1 MEEKVEFKI
10 GKKHII
16 VAVAMV
22 LITFLLEYGL
32 LRTLS
37 VYNTTIGTYLLAGNF
52 LIHGV
57 LWGGLALV
65 GLLIA
70 GYFKRNLV
78 WTAYYILMGVGSF
91 VSLSVQVNS
100 GLGLDVN
107 YVWILNKTGFDALN
121 LQYLNGLTI
130 VFTFVLVALLFL
142 SDFRISYQKGKDNKR
157 HFYVHSK
164 IVGLI
169 RWLITKD
176 RERVGD
182 NPDYPIVAKIE
193 EKQEE
198 EKEEWGWRRE
208 PRRKKATEPHWN
220 DKVRLFSFSYGI
232 WATIKFLI
240 GFIVASMMVSSL
252 ALRYLI
258 IQNYLAQTGMGW
270 LDLIQRYLGIAWM
283 RFTGTVT
290 LPTNYPITQAVTFE
304 VFQFF
309 QPLIFWFCIVWAVRL
324 ILGLIGDIITV
335 DAEGGHTYLV
345 SNLLSR
351 FFAAIGLIMLP
362 FVVAIPTWV
371 FDAATPY
378 AAWQLILVFVAI
390 CLTAFALRFVVRF
403 SLLEPVLEKFLGI
416 FTKGHLL
423 HRISK
428 VIGLLSLIPLIL
440 APTLISLA
448 TVEPYMQ
455 GRRYEYVWKPAYIPT
470 IDFTKWAYELDEI
483 EKTNATLIT
492 ANETETLKEIR
503 IFTLE
508 AAKLNM
514 KPLVGG
520 VNWMSIDPSDVDIVY
535 KDGAEYW
542 ATILT
547 LVKPP
552 YQGDVDVWRAEH
564 MLLTHSEKMLMQ
576 DAATTN
582 IRDVKE
588 IFGLNETPQIYYGEE
603 GLWKEVGE
611 IYLNIPGF
619 TETHLP
625 DYQGPLTYND
635 EPDYVYRGFWR
646 QWKFYGM
653 WRWDF
658 AQGDYGDINTLVVR
672 DVNERVSR
680 ILLPGVNKESD
691 AYPVVDD
698 KGNIYL
704 LYWLWITRDS
714 PHGFGDYPENT
725 LNQMS
730 RRFAVALVNLK
741 NGEIDGYLMNE
752 ERNDYLLSFYRS
764 FYSQWDKPIPSW
776 LEGQMRYP
784 EEFLEKQIEV
794 YNWYF
799 QEDFQKWQRNEFYE
813 LTLDNAGNPIEDV
826 RYIVMPINGKLTWCA
841 VRLVEWYKGT
851 TRNLAGMYVAPCGDK
866 TGKVYFVDFK
876 GQTIIGPD
884 VALSIVRS
892 NQEMKSKHPIFDQ
905 WKNGNILMYSI
916 NERFYYVIPY
926 YKEEAAML
934 LPQMVTVV
942 NAQDQS
948 MGFYP
953 IQNPKDPNEVSMATT
968 YAFQRIG
975 VKTTEEAVFNGTLVA
990 KNEYIENGN
999 TRWLLNIQLTDGTT
1013 IEVLAKVEKLTRESI
1028 SKIVNLKVGDMISVR
1043 VDTTRVVMEIL
1054 S

>member
-1 MEEKVEFKI
+1 MEEKIEFKI
-10 GKKHII
+10 GKKHIVTTI
-16 VAVAMV
+16 ALV
-22 LITFLLEYGL
+22 LITFLLEYSL

-37 VYNTTIGTYLLAGNF
+37 VYNTTIGTYLLAGN
-52 LIHGV
+52 LLVHGV
-57 LWGGLALV
+57 LLGVLALA

-70 GYFKRNLV
+70 GYFKRNLA
-78 WTAYYILMGVGSF
+78 WTVYYILIGVACGI
-91 VSLSVQVNS
+91 SLSFQAND
-100 GLGLDVN
+100 GLGLDVS
-107 YVWILNKTGFDALN
+107 YVWILNKTGLDALN

-130 VFTFVLVALLFL
+130 VFTFLLVALLFL
-142 SDFRISYQKGKDNKR
+142 SDFRVSYQKGKDGKR
-157 HFYVHSK
+157 HLYVHSK

-169 RWLITKD
+169 RWLTTEEDK
-176 RERVGD
+176 RVGD

-193 EKQEE
+193 EEPYEE
-198 EKEEWGWRRE
+198 GWGQYKRKST
-208 PRRKKATEPHWN
+208 RKKKTEPHWN
-220 DKVRLFSFSYGI
+220 DKVRLFSFFYGI
-232 WATIKFLI
+232 WAAIKFLI
-240 GFIVASMMVSSL
+240 GFIVASMMANSF

-258 IQNYLAQTGMGW
+258 IQSYLGQTGMGW
-270 LDLIQRYLGIAWM
+270 FDLTQRYLGIAWV

-290 LPTNYPITQAVTFE
+290 LPANYPISQAVTFE
-304 VFQFF
+304 VFQLF
-309 QPLIFWFCIVWAVRL
+309 QPLIFWFCIVWIVRL
-324 ILGLIGDIITV
+324 ILDLIGEGITAN
-335 DAEGGHTYLV
+335 AEGGYTHFA
-345 SNLLSR
+345 SNCLSR
-351 FFAAIGLIMLP
+351 LFAAIGLLLLP
-362 FVVAIPTWV
+362 WVIAIPTWV
-371 FDAATPY
+371 FDAGTPY
-378 AAWQLILVFVAI
+378 VAWQLILVFVAV
-390 CLTAFALRFVVRF
+390 CFAILVFRFVVRF
-403 SLLEPVLEKFLGI
+403 SSFEPALEKFLGF
-416 FTKGHLL
+416 FTKGHLP
-423 HRISK
+423 HRILRA
-428 VIGLLSLIPLIL
+428 IGLLSLIPLIL

-448 TVEPYMQ
+448 TVGPYMQ

-470 IDFTKWAYELDEI
+470 IDFTRWAYELDKI
-483 EKTNATLIT
+483 ERTDVVLIT
-492 ANETETLKEIR
+492 SNETETLKEIR

-520 VNWMSIDPSDVDIVY
+520 VNWMSIDPSDVDIIY
-535 KDGAEYW
+535 KDGVEYW
-542 ATILT
+542 TTVLT

-588 IFGLNETPQIYYGEE
+588 IFGLNETPQIYYGEG
-603 GLWKEVGE
+603 GLWKEVDE
-611 IYLNIPGF
+611 VYLNIPGF

-625 DYQGPLTYND
+625 DYQGPVSYND

-658 AQGDYGDINTLVVR
+658 AQGDYGDISALTVR
-672 DVNERVSR
+672 DVNERISK

-698 KGNIYL
+698 KGNVYL

-741 NGEIDGYLMNE
+741 NGEIDGYLTDK
-752 ERNDYLLSFYRS
+752 ERDDYLLSFYRS

-851 TRNLAGMYVAPCGDK
+851 TRNLAGMYIAPCGEK
-866 TGKVYFVDFK
+866 TGEVYFVDFK

-884 VALSIVRS
+884 VALSIIRS
-892 NQEMKSKHPIFDQ
+892 NTELTKHPYFSQ
-905 WKNGNILMYSI
+905 WKSGNILMYSI
-916 NERFYYVIPY
+916 NGQLYYVVPY

-934 LPQMVTVV
+934 LPQMITVV
-942 NAQDQS
+942 NAKDQS
-948 MGFYP
+948 VGFYI
-953 IQNPKDPNEVSMATT
+953 IQNPKDSNEVSMATT

-975 VKTTEEAVFNGTLVA
+975 VKTTEETVVNGTLIA
-990 KNEYIENGN
+990 KNEYVENGN
-999 TRWLLNIQLTDGTT
+999 TRWLLNIQLADGTT
-1013 IEVLAKVEKLTRESI
+1013 TEVLAKVEKLTTREDI
-1028 SKIVNLKVGDMISVR
+1028 SKIINLKIGDTISVR
-1043 VDTTRVVMEIL
+1043 VDTTKVVTEIL